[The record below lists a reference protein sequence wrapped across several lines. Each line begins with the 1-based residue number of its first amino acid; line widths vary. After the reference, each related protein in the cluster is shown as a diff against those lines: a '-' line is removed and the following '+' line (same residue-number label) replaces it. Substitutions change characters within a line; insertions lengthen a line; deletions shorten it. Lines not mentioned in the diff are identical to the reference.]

1 MISKQFPY
9 KSCPVLTRRTFNT
22 VTYYYRILNI
32 CTVWFIIVTNHA
44 RSRLRIYSS
53 STWQSISRA
62 DRTIHV
68 DCCNNGWVK
77 FADPLLQS
85 CHKVVLLLDWIRG
98 FSIYNVS
105 PDSEHSLGQRW
116 HFVGTFVGP
125 TLTNDVGYMSCCS
138 SGRRLPTSPAYVNV
152 YVMPTIISQVLLW
165 TNVGSSW
172 FKGTAFFQFFRKSW
186 FSLLCVIVYN
196 NLFPQP
202 LQKDIP

>member
-1 MISKQFPY
+1 MKRSPLY
-9 KSCPVLTRRTFNT
+9 KHKTKNFRIRVALYSPEGLSILLHTITAYLIYVLFDSLSLQTMHGPG
-22 VTYYYRILNI
+22 
-32 CTVWFIIVTNHA
+32 CA
-44 RSRLRIYSS
+44 SSS

-62 DRTIHV
+62 DRTKHI

-85 CHKVVLLLDWIRG
+85 CHKVVLLLDWFRG

-116 HFVGTFVGP
+116 HFVGP

-172 FKGTAFFQFFRKSW
+172 FKGTTFFQFCRKSW
-186 FSLLCVIVYN
+186 FSLLCVIN
-196 NLFPQP
+196 CL
-202 LQKDIP
+202 